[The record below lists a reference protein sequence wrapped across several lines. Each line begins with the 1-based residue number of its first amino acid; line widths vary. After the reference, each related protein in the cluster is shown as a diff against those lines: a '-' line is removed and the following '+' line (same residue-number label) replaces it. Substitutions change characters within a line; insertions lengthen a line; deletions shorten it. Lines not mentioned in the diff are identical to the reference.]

1 MKYKIRNRNKS
12 IKSFFFFI
20 QLQKRNL
27 KIYKFHL
34 KYILIVIINILF
46 INRKIKSKSINCTSE
61 RIIDFY
67 IKISKDKKQFKGNK
81 IKASIK

>member
-34 KYILIVIINILF
+34 KYILIVIINIFF
-46 INRKIKSKSINCTSE
+46 INRKIKPNSINCISE
-61 RIIDFY
+61 RIIDLLFE
-67 IKISKDKKQFKGNK
+67 NNLK
-81 IKASIK
+81 IKSNLMVIK

>member
-34 KYILIVIINILF
+34 KYIDCNNQYFV
-46 INRKIKSKSINCTSE
+46 
-61 RIIDFY
+61 Y
-67 IKISKDKKQFKGNK
+67 
-81 IKASIK
+81 